1 MRTTVERVPPRT
13 PRTDPAFRCGLFVA
27 WNEQCAWCTVP
38 LRFSDL
44 QIDHVIPKSLSG
56 KALAEC
62 LALHSLAPDYDREA
76 SYNLVP
82 ACAKCNGPGGKG
94 WKTPPRTPAISLLL
108 QKALVRGEDAEAD
121 AQVLVSANRFSKSLT
136 KVNAVLGSDEA
147 DQLTSSERDALE
159 LNAYLTRRW
168 LNERAQRERAERS
181 IFRSYHEVEA
191 PYIVEVTAHVE
202 VDDFLAM
209 LQDWFVG
216 SPDLASFLRTFTGDE
231 DNRPVDA
238 SPYSIEQLAWAP
250 QLRAYLARVTLSVEY
265 LHTDSE
271 GNEGPHEPE
280 PLGFDLWLRLTE
292 NETEVLDVEYDVHN
306 SFPD

>member
-13 PRTDPAFRCGLFVA
+13 EDRPRISMRVVRRLERAMCPV
-27 WNEQCAWCTVP
+27 TVP

-136 KVNAVLGSDEA
+136 KVNVVLGSDE
-147 DQLTSSERDALE
+147 LISS
-159 LNAYLTRRW
+159 
-168 LNERAQRERAERS
+168 
-181 IFRSYHEVEA
+181 
-191 PYIVEVTAHVE
+191 
-202 VDDFLAM
+202 
-209 LQDWFVG
+209 
-216 SPDLASFLRTFTGDE
+216 
-231 DNRPVDA
+231 PVPSA
-238 SPYSIEQLAWAP
+238 TPS
-250 QLRAYLARVTLSVEY
+250 
-265 LHTDSE
+265 
-271 GNEGPHEPE
+271 
-280 PLGFDLWLRLTE
+280 
-292 NETEVLDVEYDVHN
+292 N
-306 SFPD
+306 SMPT